1 MKNVKNR
8 DENLRF
14 FISRNHVILLSSECE
29 YISRA
34 SASSDFYHPRIF
46 RARLDL
52 YFFLLIFIKIEININ
67 LEFSIMSQK

>member
-1 MKNVKNR
+1 M
-8 DENLRF
+8 
-14 FISRNHVILLSSECE
+14 ILLSSECE

-52 YFFLLIFIKIEININ
+52 LFFSLDIYKIEININ
-67 LEFSIMSQK
+67 LEFSIMSQKIIVSNDIYGVV